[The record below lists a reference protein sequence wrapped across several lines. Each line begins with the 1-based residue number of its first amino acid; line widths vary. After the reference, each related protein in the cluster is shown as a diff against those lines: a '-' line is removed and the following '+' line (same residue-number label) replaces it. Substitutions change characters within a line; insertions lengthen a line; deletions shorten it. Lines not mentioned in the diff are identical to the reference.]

1 MKKENTMTTVKL
13 ATPIMHGQ
21 EEITELNFRMPVAKD
36 LRKYEMTY
44 LNKFSKIQSLSA
56 QLCGLPES
64 VLDNLKM
71 EDLINCSRMI
81 LSFLPPSLETPESV

>member
-1 MKKENTMTTVKL
+1 
-13 ATPIMHGQ
+13 MHKIILKTSLTHG
-21 EEITELNFRMPVAKD
+21 EAKITELNFREPVAKD
-36 LRKYEMTY
+36 LRKYEMTD

-64 VLDNLKM
+64 VLDNLSM

-81 LSFLPPSLETPESV
+81 LSFLPPSPETLENAL